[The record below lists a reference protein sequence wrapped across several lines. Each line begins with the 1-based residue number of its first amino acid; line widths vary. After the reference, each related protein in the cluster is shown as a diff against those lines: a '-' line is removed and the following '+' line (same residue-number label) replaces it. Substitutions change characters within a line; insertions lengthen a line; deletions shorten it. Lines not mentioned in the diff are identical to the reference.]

1 MMGETFA
8 MKVLGRAVGRSV
20 SEGEIVFVEP
30 DYVLTHDNS
39 AAIIDKFESTVP
51 GGRVKYPDRIAVVLD
66 HVIPAASSKNAAGH
80 RKIREFVRR
89 QGIENFFDIGAGVCH
104 QVMPEMGLVLPGS
117 IVVGSDSHTCTYGA
131 FNAFATGIDRTEA
144 AGLWITGKTWLR
156 VPETINI
163 ELTGSF
169 SAGISA
175 KDLILTIIGDVGAGG
190 ANYMAVEFNGPA
202 VGGLRMADRM
212 TIANMGI
219 EMGAKIAAF
228 PSNIRTSQY
237 FRELDIEITGAVWS
251 DHDAD
256 YARTLEYDLERI
268 VPVIS
273 RPHQVDNVVPAGDL
287 EGMAIDQVFLGTCT
301 NGRMEDLKSAADILR
316 GETVHPDVRLI
327 VGPASRR
334 EFLKAE
340 AQGII
345 ADLVRAGA
353 VMLPPGCGPC
363 LGAHQ
368 GALAPGEKCLSTAN
382 RNFKGRMGEKEAEIY
397 LASPETAAVSA
408 LLGKVTDPREV
419 LK

>member
-1 MMGETFA
+1 MGETFA
-8 MKVLGRAVGRSV
+8 MKVLGRAAGKKVR
-20 SEGEIVFVEP
+20 EGEIIFVEP

-51 GGRVKYPDRIAVVLD
+51 GGRVRYPDRIAIVLD
-66 HVIPAASSKNAAGH
+66 HVIPAAASKNAAGH
-80 RKIREFVRR
+80 RKVRDFVRR
-89 QGIENFFDIGAGVCH
+89 QGIRNFFDIGSGVCH

-131 FNAFATGIDRTEA
+131 FNCFATGIDRTEA
-144 AGLWITGKTWLR
+144 AGLWITGKTWLK
-156 VPETINI
+156 VPETIDI
-163 ELTGSF
+163 DLTGAF
-169 SAGISA
+169 CGGVSA

-212 TIANMGI
+212 TMANMGI

-228 PSNIRTSQY
+228 PSNIRTSEY
-237 FRELDIEITGAVWS
+237 FRELDIPIPGAVWS
-251 DHDAD
+251 DHDAQ
-256 YARTLEYDLERI
+256 YARRLEYDLTDI
-268 VPVIS
+268 VPVVAK
-273 RPHQVDNVVPAGDL
+273 PHQVDNVAPVKEL
-287 EGMAIDQVFLGTCT
+287 EGMEIDQIFLGTCT
-301 NGRMEDLKSAADILR
+301 NGRLEDLKAAADVLR
-316 GETVHPDVRLI
+316 GQSVHPSTRLI

-334 EFLKAE
+334 EFLKADKL
-340 AQGII
+340 GVIS
-345 ADLVRAGA
+345 DLVKAGA

-397 LASPETAAVSA
+397 LVSPETAAVSA
-408 LLGKVTDPREV
+408 LTGKVTDPREV

>member
-1 MMGETFA
+1 MGETFA

-51 GGRVKYPDRIAVVLD
+51 GGRVKYPDRIAIVLD
-66 HVIPAASSKNAAGH
+66 HVIPAANSKNAAGH

-144 AGLWITGKTWLR
+144 AGLWITGRTWLK

-169 SAGISA
+169 SAGVSA
-175 KDLILTIIGDVGAGG
+175 KDLILTIIGDAGAGG

-212 TIANMGI
+212 TMANMGI

-268 VPVIS
+268 VPVIA

-287 EGMAIDQVFLGTCT
+287 NGMAIDQVFLGTCT

-316 GETVHPDVRLI
+316 GKTVHPDVRLI

-368 GALAPGEKCLSTAN
+368 GVLAPGEKCLSTAN

>member
-1 MMGETFA
+1 MGETFA
-8 MKVLGRAVGRSV
+8 MKVLSRAAGKKVR
-20 SEGEIVFVEP
+20 EGEIIFVEP

-51 GGRVKYPDRIAVVLD
+51 GGRVKYPDRIAIVLD
-66 HVIPAASSKNAAGH
+66 HVIPAATSKNAAGH
-80 RKIREFVRR
+80 KKVREFVRR
-89 QGIENFFDIGAGVCH
+89 QGIKHFFDIGSGVCH

-131 FNAFATGIDRTEA
+131 MNAFATGIDRTEA
-144 AGLWITGKTWLR
+144 AGLWITGRTWLR

-163 ELTGSF
+163 DLTGSF
-169 SAGISA
+169 SGGVSA

-212 TIANMGI
+212 TMANMGI

-237 FRELDIEITGAVWS
+237 FRDLDIEIPGAVWS
-251 DHDAD
+251 DHDTV
-256 YARTLEYDLERI
+256 YARTLEYDLSDI
-268 VPVIS
+268 VPVIAK
-273 RPHQVDNVVPAGDL
+273 PHQVDNVAPVKEL
-287 EGMAIDQVFLGTCT
+287 EGMEVDQIFLGTCT
-301 NGRMEDLKSAADILR
+301 NGRVEDLKTAADILR
-316 GETVHPDVRLI
+316 GHRVDPGTRLI
-327 VGPASRR
+327 VGPASRK
-334 EFLKAE
+334 EFLKADKL
-340 AQGII
+340 GII
-345 ADLVRAGA
+345 ADLVKAGA

-368 GALAPGEKCLSTAN
+368 GVLAPGEKCLSTAN

-408 LLGKVTDPREV
+408 LKGRLTDPREV
-419 LK
+419 LR